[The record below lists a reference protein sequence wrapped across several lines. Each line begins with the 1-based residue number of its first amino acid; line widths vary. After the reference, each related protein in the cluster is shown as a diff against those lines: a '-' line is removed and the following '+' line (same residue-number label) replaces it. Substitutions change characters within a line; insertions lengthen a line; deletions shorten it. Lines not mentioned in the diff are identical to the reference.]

1 MNNFKFKVLED
12 EQFLELIS
20 KSRFLKAVRI
30 NKVLVRNTLDHYD
43 KEPLYSSYNA
53 LYNSYKEKVDQNTDS
68 GTILENWLEELYYN
82 IKSYKEFFGLDV
94 TKNVMVTIEYFDI
107 IAGKHSITYIV

>member
-20 KSRFLKAVRI
+20 KTRYLKAVRI

-43 KEPLYSSYNA
+43 KEPLHDIYKAIANEHYNDT
-53 LYNSYKEKVDQNTDS
+53 NK
-68 GTILENWLEELYYN
+68 IWLEELYN
-82 IKSYKEFFGLDV
+82 TIKSYKGFFGLDI
-94 TKNVMVTIEYFDI
+94 TKNVMVTIEYFDVI
-107 IAGKHSITYIV
+107 VGKQYITYIV

>member
-12 EQFLELIS
+12 EQFLNLI
-20 KSRFLKAVRI
+20 KD
-30 NKVLVRNTLDHYD
+30 NKILCTARNIKVFVRNTLDHYD
-43 KEPLYSSYNA
+43 KEPLLHTDRFRLNHPNLIEYYKEQEEKLYNA
-53 LYNSYKEKVDQNTDS
+53 
-68 GTILENWLEELYYN
+68 
-82 IKSYKEFFGLDV
+82 IKSYKEFFGLDI